1 MPTASHLREQPIDVS
16 RKTIVRVQ
24 SLMMQELEAHRKQP
38 YHSEYIETYYNGYL
52 NAIQLILDLEN
63 Q

>member
-16 RKTIVRVQ
+16 RKTVIRIQ
-24 SLMMQELEAHRKQP
+24 SLMIKELQEHRKQP
-38 YHSEYIETYYNGYL
+38 HHSDYIESYYDGYL
-52 NAIQLILDLEN
+52 NALKMILDLEN